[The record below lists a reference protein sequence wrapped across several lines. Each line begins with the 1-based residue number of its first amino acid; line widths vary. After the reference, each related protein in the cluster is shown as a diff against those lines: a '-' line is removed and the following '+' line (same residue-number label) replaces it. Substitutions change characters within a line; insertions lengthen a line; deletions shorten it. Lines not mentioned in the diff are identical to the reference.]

1 MSIGVFD
8 IDEGLDN
15 YFKTLDDNDRNWSL
29 TEESNAR
36 DILGMNI
43 LTDETV
49 KNLQT
54 TTQGKSHM
62 KGTHCYDILANELY
76 FYDFLYF
83 SPGLKDRDMFIKD
96 DDIDNSNDGK
106 GSSKPCILE
115 QRTVK

>member
-62 KGTHCYDILANELY
+62 KGTHCYTSWRMNCTSTTSSISLLALRIETC
-76 FYDFLYF
+76 
-83 SPGLKDRDMFIKD
+83 
-96 DDIDNSNDGK
+96 
-106 GSSKPCILE
+106 SS
-115 QRTVK
+115 RTMTSITAMMVLRAI